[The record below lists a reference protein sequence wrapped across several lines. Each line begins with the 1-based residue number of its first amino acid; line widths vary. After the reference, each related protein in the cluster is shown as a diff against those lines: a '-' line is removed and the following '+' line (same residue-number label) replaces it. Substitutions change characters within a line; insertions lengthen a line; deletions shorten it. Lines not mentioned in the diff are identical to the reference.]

1 MDEKQVSK
9 VSRGL
14 RAVLSEEKLD
24 ELARKTKYCEKK
36 HLLTPMRMVLAL
48 MAALGGRR
56 VQFLSDLQRQ
66 FNALFGTDVAYKPFH
81 NRLAKASFP
90 DFMRS
95 VAQEAWQRWSN
106 QVLSASA
113 KGLFSEFGQVVIHD
127 GSSFAVKDSLRHV
140 LPGRFYTTSAAAV
153 ELHVSLDLL
162 TGTPLRVALTA
173 DTENE
178 RAHQPEAASLAG
190 NLYLADRGYFDK
202 LRLRAI
208 DDHQGFF
215 RLLRRLCGFRE
226 RCSLAPTT

>member
-90 DFMRS
+90 DFMRL

-127 GSSFAVKDSLRHV
+127 GSSFAVKDGLRHV

-208 DDHQGFF
+208 DDHQGVF